1 VTKNNRNTV
10 TAILSMMLVPVAAL
24 FMGCGGGPESASETI
39 RVGVLA
45 PFNTQPGEGI
55 RNGIAMAVEEINAAG
70 GVDGKLLEVVAINDE
85 YSAEKTARGY
95 QRLAGRDGVV
105 AVLGVAGDGIFPIME
120 QMERYKVPMITTGT
134 GADRLT
140 QMVAEKPERYKWFF
154 RVMHK
159 SSELGDVTADFAT
172 RCLAEKHGLQKF
184 AILVEDDIWTKYIR
198 DIWSKRLTEN
208 PKTSVVFSGTFSE
221 QTKDFSV
228 LLQQVV
234 DSKAEYILDASSR
247 VDATT
252 YLKRWAAVDG
262 PPIGA
267 IPTGAGTKRYYDLLG
282 DQGLYVSSVATLP
295 SPENPLT
302 ERSAGWWE
310 KYFSRYG
317 DPAYTSAYSYD
328 AVYILAE
335 ALKRAGGG
343 EADKLVA
350 ALEATDHPGVVA
362 RWVFNKDHHAKYG
375 PGFRIIPI
383 MQYLEAGPR
392 GYKVIWPPER
402 AAASFV
408 KKVPHSLPVR
418 SKSAPSGAGAKP
430 AKL

>member
-1 VTKNNRNTV
+1 VTKKTRITL
-10 TAILSMMLVPVAAL
+10 TAIASMVAIFGGALSMG
-24 FMGCGGGPESASETI
+24 GCGDKPKPVSETI
-39 RVGVLA
+39 RIGVLA

-70 GVDGKLLEVVAINDE
+70 GVNGHPLEVVEINDE
-85 YSAEKTARGY
+85 YSAEKTVRGY

-120 QMERYKVPMITTGT
+120 QLERYKIPMITTGT

-140 QMVAEKPERYKWFF
+140 EMVAEKPERYKWFF

-159 SSELGDVTADFAT
+159 SSELGEVTADFAIH
-172 RCLAEKHGLQKF
+172 CLAERYNIKKF
-184 AILVEDDIWTKYIR
+184 AILVEDDIWTKYVQE
-198 DIWSKRLTEN
+198 IWTKKLSEN
-208 PKTSVVFSGTFSE
+208 PGTKVVFSGTFSE
-221 QTKDFSV
+221 QTKDFGV

-282 DQGLYVSSVATLP
+282 EQGLYVSSVATLP

-302 ERSAGWWE
+302 ERSAAWWE
-310 KYFSRYG
+310 KYFPRYG
-317 DPAYTSAYSYD
+317 DPAYTSGYSYD
-328 AVYILAE
+328 AVYILAD
-335 ALKRAGGG
+335 ALKRAEGGD
-343 EADKLVA
+343 AAKLVS
-350 ALEATDHPGVVA
+350 ALEATDHLGVVA

-375 PGFRIIPI
+375 PGFRVIPI
-383 MQYLEAGPR
+383 MQYQEAGPR
-392 GYKVIWPPER
+392 GYKVIWPPDR

-408 KKVPHSLPVR
+408 KKGS
-418 SKSAPSGAGAKP
+418 
-430 AKL
+430 

>member
-1 VTKNNRNTV
+1 VTKNTRITLA
-10 TAILSMMLVPVAAL
+10 AILLLIPLLGAA
-24 FMGCGGGPESASETI
+24 FSIGCGDGTKPASKTI

-70 GVDGKLLEVVAINDE
+70 GVNGLPLEVVAINDE
-85 YSAEKTARGY
+85 YSPEKTVQGY

-120 QMERYKVPMITTGT
+120 QLARYKVPMITTGT

-140 QMVAEKPERYKWFF
+140 QMVAEKPDRYKWFF

-159 SSELGDVTADFAT
+159 SSELGDVTTDFAIH
-172 RCLAEKHGLQKF
+172 CLAEKYGIKNF

-198 DIWSKRLTEN
+198 DIWTKRLNEN
-208 PKTSVVFSGTFSE
+208 PGTKVVFSGTFSE
-221 QTKDFSV
+221 QTKDFGV

-234 DSKAEYILDASSR
+234 DSKAEYILDAASR

-252 YLKRWAAVDG
+252 YLKRWAAIDG

-267 IPTGAGTKRYYDLLG
+267 IPTGAGTKRYYDLIG
-282 DQGLYVSSVATLP
+282 DKGLYVSSVATLP

-302 ERSAGWWE
+302 DKSGKWWE

-317 DPAYTSAYSYD
+317 DPAYTSGYSYD
-328 AVYILAE
+328 AVYILAD
-335 ALKRAGGG
+335 ALKRAGGSD
-343 EADKLVA
+343 AAKLVT

-362 RWVFNKDHHAKYG
+362 RWAFTADHHTKYG

-383 MQYLEAGPR
+383 MQYLETGPR
-392 GYKVIWPPER
+392 GYKVIWPPDR

-408 KKVPHSLPVR
+408 KKVHH
-418 SKSAPSGAGAKP
+418 
-430 AKL
+430 

>member
-1 VTKNNRNTV
+1 VKNTRATLA
-10 TAILSMMLVPVAAL
+10 AIVSLVPVLAVA
-24 FMGCGGGPESASETI
+24 FSMGCGDRTTKPASKTL

-70 GVDGKLLEVVAINDE
+70 GVNGQPLEVIEINDE
-85 YSAEKTARGY
+85 YSPEKTVRGY
-95 QRLAGRDGVV
+95 QRLAGREGVV

-120 QMERYKVPMITTGT
+120 QMNRYKIPMITTGT

-140 QMVAEKPERYKWFF
+140 EMVAEKPEQYKWFF

-159 SSELGDVTADFAT
+159 SSELGEVTTDFAIH
-172 RCLAEKHGLQKF
+172 CLAEKYGIKKF

-198 DIWSKRLTEN
+198 DIWTKRLNEN
-208 PKTSVVFSGTFSE
+208 PGTKVVFSGTFSE
-221 QTKDFSV
+221 QTKDFGV
-228 LLQQVV
+228 LLQQIV

-252 YLKRWAAVDG
+252 YLKRWAAIDG

-267 IPTGAGTKRYYDLLG
+267 IPTGAGTKRYYDLIG
-282 DQGLYVSSVATLP
+282 DKGLYVSSVATLP

-302 ERSAGWWE
+302 ERSGPWWE

-317 DPAYTSAYSYD
+317 DPAYTSGYSYD
-328 AVYILAE
+328 AVYILAD
-335 ALKRAGGG
+335 ALKRAKG
-343 EADKLVA
+343 ADPAQLVS

-362 RWVFNKDHHAKYG
+362 RWAFNADHHAKYG
-375 PGFRIIPI
+375 PGFRVIPI
-383 MQYLEAGPR
+383 FQYQEAGPR
-392 GYKVIWPPER
+392 GYKVIWPPDR

-408 KKVPHSLPVR
+408 RKARH
-418 SKSAPSGAGAKP
+418 
-430 AKL
+430 

>member
-1 VTKNNRNTV
+1 MLNTRRTAK
-10 TAILSMMLVPVAAL
+10 TAIVRLTVLLAVVAAG
-24 FMGCGGGPESASETI
+24 MGCGGRSKSASAI

-55 RNGIAMAVEEINAAG
+55 RHGVAMAVEEINAAG
-70 GVDGKLLEVVAINDE
+70 GIDGRPIEVIEVNDE
-85 YSAEKTARGY
+85 YSAEKTVRGY

-134 GADRLT
+134 GSDRLT
-140 QMVAEKPERYKWFF
+140 EMVAGNPARYKWFF
-154 RVMHK
+154 RVMHE
-159 SSELGDVTADFAT
+159 SSELGDVTADFAIH
-172 RCLAEKHGLQKF
+172 CLAERYGLRKF

-198 DIWSKRLTEN
+198 DIWIKRLTEN
-208 PKTSVVFSGTFSE
+208 PNTKVVFSGTFSD
-221 QTKDFSV
+221 QTKDFGV
-228 LLQQVV
+228 LLQQVI
-234 DSKAEYILDASSR
+234 DSRAEYILDASSR

-252 YLKRWAAVDG
+252 YLKRWAAVNG

-267 IPTGAGTKRYYDLLG
+267 IPTGAGTQRYYDLIG
-282 DQGLYVSSVATLP
+282 SQGLYVSSVATLP

-328 AVYILAE
+328 AVNILA
-335 ALKRAGGG
+335 AAIQRAGRTD
-343 EADKLVA
+343 AAQLVP
-350 ALEATDHPGVVA
+350 ALEATDYRGVVA
-362 RWVFNKDHHAKYG
+362 RWVFKADHQARYG

-383 MQYLEAGPR
+383 LQYVETGPR
-392 GYKVIWPPER
+392 GYKVIWPPDR
-402 AAASFV
+402 AATSFV
-408 KKVPHSLPVR
+408 MKARH
-418 SKSAPSGAGAKP
+418 
-430 AKL
+430 